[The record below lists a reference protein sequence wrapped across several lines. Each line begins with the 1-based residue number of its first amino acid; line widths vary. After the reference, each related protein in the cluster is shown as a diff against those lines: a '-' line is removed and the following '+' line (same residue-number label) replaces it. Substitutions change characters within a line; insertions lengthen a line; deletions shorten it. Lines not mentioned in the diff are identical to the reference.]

1 MDDRTENVLRLL
13 AGLLLVLLNGFFV
26 AAEFALVRIR
36 ETQLRPL
43 AQQGNRRARLA
54 RQVMRNLNPYL
65 GACQLGITMASLAL
79 SLVSEPAISHLLEP
93 LMVWVGISSEK
104 ARQAIAFAIGY
115 SFITALHI
123 VIGEQAPKFLALKVP
138 LPTTLW
144 VVYPLDW
151 FYRVSRP
158 FIILLNK
165 ASNLVLRW
173 IGVEG
178 DSEHGGAHSEDEL
191 RLMFA
196 ETIGKQGGTEQDGT
210 EHDGSLGRQIVLNA
224 FDLRLRL
231 VRDVMRPR
239 NEIISLDSRASI
251 EECLELAERMRYSR
265 YPLCEEGNP
274 DRTLGVV
281 HFKDLVSQRNK
292 ARTAADLAGVS
303 RRLIFIPET
312 ARLERLLGMFLERK
326 LHLALVVD
334 EFGGTVGMVTL
345 ENCLEELVG
354 EIQDEHDQEKPRWV
368 KRGESEWE
376 LDGTLPVHE
385 LADRTGQVVV
395 EEGVTSLGGWVVK
408 RLGGFAR
415 VGDRVPVGRHELCV
429 LEVDGMRVARLSL
442 RRVSVETGSDT
453 ARITRT

>member
-1 MDDRTENVLRLL
+1 MDDRAENVLRLL
-13 AGLLLVLLNGFFV
+13 AGLLLVLINGFFV

-36 ETQLRPL
+36 ETQLSPL

-54 RQVMRNLNPYL
+54 GQVMRNLNPYL

-79 SLVSEPAISHLLEP
+79 SLVSEPAITQLLEP
-93 LMVWVGISSEK
+93 FMVWIGISSEGV
-104 ARQAIAFAIGY
+104 RHAIAFVIGY

-165 ASNLVLRW
+165 ASDLVLHW
-173 IGVEG
+173 IGVDG
-178 DSEHGGAHSEDEL
+178 DSNHGGAHSEDEL

-196 ETIGKQGGTEQDGT
+196 ETIGQQGGPEG
-210 EHDGSLGRQIVLNA
+210 DGSLGRQIVMNA
-224 FDLRLRL
+224 LDLRLRL

-239 NEIISLDSRASI
+239 NEIICLDSRASI

-265 YPLCEEGNP
+265 YPLCEDGNP

-292 ARTAADLAGVS
+292 ARTAADLAAVS
-303 RRLIFIPET
+303 RRLIFVPET
-312 ARLERLLGMFLERK
+312 ARLERLLAMFMERK
-326 LHLALVVD
+326 LHLAFVVD

-354 EIQDEHDQEKPRWV
+354 EIQDEHDQEKPRLV
-368 KRGESEWE
+368 KRSDGEWE

-385 LADRTGQVVV
+385 LADLTGQVVI

-415 VGDRVPVGRHELCV
+415 VADVVPVGRYELRV

-442 RRVSVETGSDT
+442 HRVSGN
-453 ARITRT
+453 